1 MCQRQSN
8 DPEYKTEKSFD
19 WSGPDS
25 KGPSTV
31 VSDES
36 ANIAETRDDHAVDQI
51 DGDVFEPVH
60 PAGIPGRTSRRATT
74 KSSSRRSFSR
84 G

>member
-8 DPEYKTEKSFD
+8 DPEVQEEKSFD

-31 VSDES
+31 MSDGS
-36 ANIAETRDDHAVDQI
+36 ANIAETRDEHAVDQI

-60 PAGIPGRTSRRATT
+60 LAGIPGDLPAETT
-74 KSSSRRSFSR
+74 KFSSKRSFSR